1 MAKAVQKSRGKFVDE
16 KYLGSEPVL
25 TEGCTQ
31 LELAN
36 AYNWYNYFYSSE
48 DAKDFTLAYLKQ
60 VKFDKDKLKRLS
72 QNENWHFNSI
82 GWSCRILSNK
92 GQLPDGVEAIVMQ
105 KISNLCSGKTKK
117 VEVEAEPTT
126 EPAKNVIS
134 IQDRIANKAADL
146 IGDIEAELD
155 KFLINNKDTFEV
167 KKWFTARGIKPQVA
181 SKIADYYK
189 PLYSEVFDVIEGK
202 DTQLKEAYSRWKK
215 PALKAYLE
223 TLKEIIAQADFQA
236 EIAKASRKPRKKKE
250 VPASKAVEKL
260 NYLTEFAEMALTSI
274 KPVEI
279 IKSNQLWVYN
289 VKTKT
294 VSVYNAMGPAGL
306 GVKGSTLI
314 GFDEKTSVSKRL
326 RKPSTQVKQLIDAG
340 KVNLRKYM
348 ESLTTTPKQA
358 TGRINKDTVLVRVIK

>member
-25 TEGCTQ
+25 SEGCTQ
-31 LELAN
+31 LDLAN
-36 AYNWYNYFYSSE
+36 AYNWYNYFYNSE
-48 DAKDFTLAYLKQ
+48 NAKDFTLAYLKQ
-60 VKFDKDKLKRLS
+60 IKFNKDKLKRLS
-72 QNENWHFNSI
+72 QNENWRFNTI
-82 GWSCRILSNK
+82 GWSCRILFNK
-92 GQLPDGVEAIVMQ
+92 GQLPDGVEAILMQ
-105 KISNLCSGKTKK
+105 KINKLCSNKIEQVEDDTK
-117 VEVEAEPTT
+117 VEPV
-126 EPAKNVIS
+126 KNVIS

-155 KFLINNKDTFEV
+155 KFLLNNKDTFEV
-167 KKWFTARGIKPQVA
+167 KKWFTAKGIKPQVA
-181 SKIADYYK
+181 SKIAEYYK
-189 PLYSEVFDVIEGK
+189 PLYSEVFDAMQGK
-202 DTQLKEAYSRWKK
+202 DAQLKEAYYRWKK
-215 PALKAYLE
+215 PALKVYLE

-236 EIAKASRKPRKKKE
+236 EIAKATRKPRKKKE

-260 NYLTEFAEMALTSI
+260 NYLEAFAEMALTSI

-279 IKSNQLWVYN
+279 VKSSQLWVYN

-294 VSVYNAMGPAGL
+294 VTVYNAMGPAGL

-314 GFDEKTSVSKRL
+314 GFDEKTSISKRL

>member
-25 TEGCTQ
+25 IEGCTQ
-31 LELAN
+31 LDLAN
-36 AYNWYNYFYSSE
+36 AYNWYNYFYNSE
-48 DAKDFTLAYLKQ
+48 DAKDFALAYLKQ
-60 VKFDKDKLKRLS
+60 IKFNKDKLKRLS

-92 GQLPDGVEAIVMQ
+92 GQLPDGVETIMMQ
-105 KISNLCSGKTKK
+105 KVDKLCSNKTEQVDDDKK
-117 VEVEAEPTT
+117 VEPV
-126 EPAKNVIS
+126 KNVIS
-134 IQDRIANKAADL
+134 IQDRISNKAADL

-155 KFLINNKDTFEV
+155 KFLINTKDTFEV
-167 KKWFTARGIKPQVA
+167 KKWFIAKGIKPQVA
-181 SKIADYYK
+181 AKIAEYYK
-189 PLYSEVFDVIEGK
+189 PLYSEVFDAMQGK
-202 DTQLKEAYSRWKK
+202 DAQLKEAYSRWKK
-215 PALKAYLE
+215 PALKVYLE

-236 EIAKASRKPRKKKE
+236 EIAKATRKPRKKKE

-260 NYLTEFAEMALTSI
+260 QYLTAFAEMALTSI

-279 IKSNQLWVYN
+279 IKSDQLWVYN

-294 VSVYNAMGPAGL
+294 VTVYNAMGPAGL

-314 GFDEKTSVSKRL
+314 GFDEKTSISKRL